1 MAKDPYRYFRVEAR
15 ELLEQLGRG
24 VLDLEK
30 GAGELQLVPR
40 LLRLTHTL
48 KGAARVVR
56 QSEIADHAHAIED
69 ALAPFRESTQGLRRE
84 HIDAV
89 LGGLDRISAH
99 MATLAP
105 APALAAETNTPAPMD
120 GLYIAR
126 PDFAELDVLLDGIAQ
141 THAQIAAL
149 RRHLGVMRRVNDM
162 ADLLADQLAPRRAGG
177 EGRSADIATSASRS
191 TVQELRELLGRFERG
206 LASPMEQMDRE
217 LRQVR
222 DTAEQLRLV
231 PAATLFTSLERTAR
245 DVAHTLGKKVLFQ
258 GHGGGVRL
266 DAEVLAA
273 MQGPLL
279 QTVRNAVAHGIETE
293 GVRTAA
299 GKPPEGRVT
308 LDVARQ
314 GRRVVFRCSDDGA
327 GVDLDAVRRAAQR
340 KGWLATVTQDLDAQA
355 LLQLLLRGGLSTAA
369 VVSEVSGRGVGLD
382 LVREAVDRLG
392 GEVSVC
398 TASSQGTTLTLSV
411 PLSLASLDA
420 LVVESDDAAVSIPL
434 DAVRCTV
441 RFDAQQI
448 ARTAQ
453 GDALLHEGEVMPF
466 VPLSRVLRNTTRP
479 STARFGSAVI
489 VEGAGGVA
497 AIGVDRLLGTA
508 NIVLRALPE
517 SAMASPVV
525 AGATLDVEGCP
536 QIVLDPDGLVNEA
549 QRAGASAPQVS
560 AARVPVLVID
570 DSLTTRM
577 LEQSILESAGYEV
590 HSAMSAEEGLE
601 RAKRRRYALY
611 LVDVEMPGMDG
622 FSFVEQTRADP
633 AMRDVPAM
641 LVTSRSSVEDRQR
654 GEDVGAQGYIVK
666 SEFAQDD
673 FLRAVRQLTQVAS

>member
-177 EGRSADIATSASRS
+177 EGRSADIAARASRS

-258 GHGGGVRL
+258 GHGGWVRL

-279 QTVRNAVAHGIETE
+279 QMVRNAVAHGIETE

-601 RAKRRRYALY
+601 RQAATLRAIPCRRRDARHGR
-611 LVDVEMPGMDG
+611 VFIRRTNACRPGH
-622 FSFVEQTRADP
+622 A
-633 AMRDVPAM
+633 
-641 LVTSRSSVEDRQR
+641 
-654 GEDVGAQGYIVK
+654 
-666 SEFAQDD
+666 
-673 FLRAVRQLTQVAS
+673 